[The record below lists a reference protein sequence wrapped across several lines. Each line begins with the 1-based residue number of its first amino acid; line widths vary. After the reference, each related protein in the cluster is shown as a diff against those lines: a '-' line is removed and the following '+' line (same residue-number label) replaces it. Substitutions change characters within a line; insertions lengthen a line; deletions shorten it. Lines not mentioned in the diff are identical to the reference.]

1 MLNTTLPEIKTY
13 GEYKTHN
20 YGVNCLYVEMGPVNL
35 YYSYKTIVAF
45 THKGVRTVCENCWGN
60 TTGKHLNW
68 LDGRDHKNRL
78 QRDEFNKKLDE
89 VLLQHI
95 NGRNIK
101 PLLYST

>member
-1 MLNTTLPEIKTY
+1 MNSLPTIGSY

-20 YGVNCLYVEMGPVNL
+20 YGVNCQYMDLGPLTLYF
-35 YYSYKTIVAF
+35 SYKTIVAF
-45 THKGVRTVCENCWGN
+45 THNGVRTVCENCWGN

-78 QRDEFNKKLDE
+78 SRDEFNKKLDE